1 MTRIKGSTSAPRRR
15 NQWALVTALVAGV
28 AGCSLEL
35 TNPNQPTEE
44 AVITDLNGV
53 LAVAVGMQQQ
63 FAQAIDDYMVTN
75 SLVTD
80 EWGTRTASLI
90 AYQSLLTGVNFDD
103 SYLRSEERRVGD
115 GCRE

>member
-1 MTRIKGSTSAPRRR
+1 MTPSKLNSAARRPNR
-15 NQWALVTALVAGV
+15 WVFITALTALI

-44 AVITDLNGV
+44 AVVGDLNGV

-63 FAQAIDDYMVTN
+63 YAQAIEDYLVTN